1 MDVSPVTIA
10 TYVERAFDRFKHVA
24 DGLGDDRV
32 NERPLGPGTNAV
44 AALVVHC
51 CGMTEWWLGHVLLGR
66 PSQRDRAGELTT
78 RATVA
83 ELHAMLDRTY
93 QQTVAD
99 LRRIEAGEATGGRER
114 DLPDRSDGSVVL
126 HVLEE
131 LFQHLGHAEL
141 AADALG

>member
-1 MDVSPVTIA
+1 
-10 TYVERAFDRFKHVA
+10 
-24 DGLGDDRV
+24 
-32 NERPLGPGTNAV
+32 
-44 AALVVHC
+44 
-51 CGMTEWWLGHVLLGR
+51 
-66 PSQRDRAGELTT
+66 
-78 RATVA
+78 
-83 ELHAMLDRTY
+83 MLDRTY